1 MEVLQIAEKTT
12 PAHYDPTYAENYKEH
27 RYNMLADILDE
38 YLCEQDNGGFKALS
52 NDIKQF
58 VELTTPYHQECLDN
72 LNKIREL
79 TAD

>member
-1 MEVLQIAEKTT
+1 
-12 PAHYDPTYAENYKEH
+12 
-27 RYNMLADILDE
+27 MLADILDE